1 MQLVDAGYQI
11 TQTQGGSASSNDL
24 LPNLQNLSAQ
34 LNDVLARLQ
43 STQPENNAP
52 ASAPTNGN
60 EAHSSS
66 STNALPQQPYR
77 TDQQSAQPLMLTT
90 SSGYPPLHHSSAS
103 PQQERRHPHSGGDT
117 LSYHVHTHIPPL
129 PLLPP
134 SIASV
139 LKHNSPPK
147 QLPGGLARFEPP
159 EKDLGA
165 APHHSNSAK
174 STALGCYYPP
184 PPGHIAPSQL
194 PGFDDPFL
202 TYLNPFP
209 RPLYPRHPY
218 ISDEEPV
225 RDTGIDL
232 RKRSQEASSD
242 SHSSGARPL
251 SPISNEMCSP
261 IEKNSHMH
269 EPHSDP
275 SCNAA
280 GGQDGHHEDQ
290 CDEEPAD
297 EPVHCVE
304 PMSEGFEVSP
314 DAGAETQTE
323 VSEEI
328 DVDGSSRG
336 PSPANEEAAIVG
348 AVSGCAVSASCV
360 IGSSSAPASTM
371 TSAVSSPRTTAA
383 SLAQQTPD
391 HPPSAEN
398 STSFETPENTGVPP
412 LPSRFP
418 DPDSPRAILS
428 EARSLL
434 PSLTTPVKAIR
445 FDPERFYSP
454 RRKSLIPRRRL
465 LAGFSPSSKP
475 AADSGNTNSS
485 TEESREFSALLDELV
500 HNYPFVAKLAEN
512 INQAVVGPDGT
523 YNEGTAFRLEP
534 IAEETPTDTGDMLTS
549 QESTM
554 PESLIKEILNKTEN
568 DPVFEAALAQI
579 CDKLDTTNE
588 VHGVLV
594 TPSKSSSKSRQR
606 KENCSPK
613 TPSHSRRT
621 QSQPT
626 TPQLMSLF
634 TTPRKSAN
642 RSPHKSPQNSPRR
655 SAHSSPNVSPHRS
668 PQRSQ
673 HSSPSISPH
682 VLMHRYPTTSP
693 NAYSNLSSSASP
705 NLSPNVSQNALPNV
719 LPNVSP
725 SKPSNVSPNVSPHIL
740 PEIALSATPPRRSP
754 RINARNCKQAQHPP
768 PSAATRGSTESTE
781 SSTQSKMSLGTQAKP
796 KSIPQTAKVAPVNQ
810 STNEAAPMQHP
821 AEVPS
826 KLPLPP
832 LPTNKSPFK
841 VPQEPTTFRVPVSL
855 PLKSLIK
862 EAAACVPK
870 VVQSPPKPT
879 VQVVSKATENGE
891 TVTCISIPDPPGSS
905 PPKQCMTLADVID
918 SVLSPE
924 RRQALSQTERSLIGK
939 RLPATLRPPIV
950 IMSDGTQVMLC
961 TNDSVTSEPQTLAP
975 SSMLAN
981 SAASSI
987 SNIIYPN
994 VMVTGMPQLG
1004 SFSIVMP
1011 NVPMSSN
1018 CQFITMNG
1026 STTTVMAQGRAPVAK
1041 KRLPLLQPREPL
1053 PSQPSPPS
1061 AFKEVEDPKYRYLM
1075 GNRLRNAKRMREMT
1089 KHGASLQQNGQG
1101 QSIATT
1107 SNSATSQP
1115 FTSAA
1120 SSLNAGRQQHSTAK
1134 PQTPPGA
1141 SQRLSNEK
1149 SPQLKSLVAVASKC
1163 TTSQNHVRV
1172 LDFGNVSSELTQDSS
1187 EGASNEASSE
1197 RVVKAIESIR
1207 TSLTGAVN
1215 KVLRNSSGGITGPEC
1230 WGKAKKAK
1238 NEEYLKSM
1246 DVNKF
1251 LDKIHSS

>member
-1 MQLVDAGYQI
+1 MCFLFIPPVFLLTSWATVFTKNYLQFTMTRIFTCHGINRPLPGIFRPSNLKEAIEGVAVELVGPSRRLISVLLFQLAFPLGEILLAVAAYMLPDWRHLSMALAAPTILLLPYYWLLPESIAWCLHNKKEAEAIAIINRAARWNNRTPIANLVSVNPCSHSTTQTSSEPSSSSLVDLFRTARLCFRTLNVSLNWLVNAMVYYGLSLSADTLGGTTFHNFGLLSLIEIPGVFLAVLALQYGGRRIMLSAFMLLAGLFCVIVPFIPEGYLKSTGCQATWETFLRESPDLKEYAEYVRRGRDIYI
-11 TQTQGGSASSNDL
+11 TVNCVPFTFALPFSFFFNLLLGGSASTNDL

-159 EKDLGA
+159 EKDLGRTD
-165 APHHSNSAK
+165 K
-174 STALGCYYPP
+174 
-184 PPGHIAPSQL
+184 
-194 PGFDDPFL
+194 
-202 TYLNPFP
+202 
-209 RPLYPRHPY
+209 
-218 ISDEEPV
+218 
-225 RDTGIDL
+225 
-232 RKRSQEASSD
+232 
-242 SHSSGARPL
+242 
-251 SPISNEMCSP
+251 
-261 IEKNSHMH
+261 
-269 EPHSDP
+269 
-275 SCNAA
+275 
-280 GGQDGHHEDQ
+280 DGHHEDQ
-290 CDEEPAD
+290 CDDEPAD

-383 SLAQQTPD
+383 SLAQHTPD

-579 CDKLDTTNE
+579 CGSM
-588 VHGVLV
+588 V
-594 TPSKSSSKSRQR
+594 
-606 KENCSPK
+606 ENAFEKC
-613 TPSHSRRT
+613 
-621 QSQPT
+621 
-626 TPQLMSLF
+626 
-634 TTPRKSAN
+634 
-642 RSPHKSPQNSPRR
+642 
-655 SAHSSPNVSPHRS
+655 
-668 PQRSQ
+668 
-673 HSSPSISPH
+673 SISNS
-682 VLMHRYPTTSP
+682 LYGTED
-693 NAYSNLSSSASP
+693 NALWEAASDKLSSS
-705 NLSPNVSQNALPNV
+705 
-719 LPNVSP
+719 
-725 SKPSNVSPNVSPHIL
+725 
-740 PEIALSATPPRRSP
+740 E
-754 RINARNCKQAQHPP
+754 
-768 PSAATRGSTESTE
+768 
-781 SSTQSKMSLGTQAKP
+781 
-796 KSIPQTAKVAPVNQ
+796 
-810 STNEAAPMQHP
+810 
-821 AEVPS
+821 
-826 KLPLPP
+826 
-832 LPTNKSPFK
+832 
-841 VPQEPTTFRVPVSL
+841 
-855 PLKSLIK
+855 
-862 EAAACVPK
+862 
-870 VVQSPPKPT
+870 
-879 VQVVSKATENGE
+879 
-891 TVTCISIPDPPGSS
+891 
-905 PPKQCMTLADVID
+905 D
-918 SVLSPE
+918 S
-924 RRQALSQTERSLIGK
+924 G
-939 RLPATLRPPIV
+939 
-950 IMSDGTQVMLC
+950 
-961 TNDSVTSEPQTLAP
+961 
-975 SSMLAN
+975 
-981 SAASSI
+981 ASSD
-987 SNIIYPN
+987 
-994 VMVTGMPQLG
+994 
-1004 SFSIVMP
+1004 
-1011 NVPMSSN
+1011 
-1018 CQFITMNG
+1018 
-1026 STTTVMAQGRAPVAK
+1026 
-1041 KRLPLLQPREPL
+1041 E
-1053 PSQPSPPS
+1053 
-1061 AFKEVEDPKYRYLM
+1061 
-1075 GNRLRNAKRMREMT
+1075 
-1089 KHGASLQQNGQG
+1089 
-1101 QSIATT
+1101 
-1107 SNSATSQP
+1107 
-1115 FTSAA
+1115 
-1120 SSLNAGRQQHSTAK
+1120 
-1134 PQTPPGA
+1134 
-1141 SQRLSNEK
+1141 
-1149 SPQLKSLVAVASKC
+1149 
-1163 TTSQNHVRV
+1163 
-1172 LDFGNVSSELTQDSS
+1172 
-1187 EGASNEASSE
+1187 
-1197 RVVKAIESIR
+1197 
-1207 TSLTGAVN
+1207 
-1215 KVLRNSSGGITGPEC
+1215 
-1230 WGKAKKAK
+1230 
-1238 NEEYLKSM
+1238 
-1246 DVNKF
+1246 
-1251 LDKIHSS
+1251 